1 MRTCLWLLLGGVS
14 LFPASAL
21 TAQQSA
27 AKPATQLPAGRP
39 VARSVAAQPPFRPL
53 ATVQQIMK
61 AIVAPSGALFSAV
74 SSETTASG
82 IVEKAPKTDEE
93 WEVVRNNALIVM
105 EAANLLMIG
114 GRRIGSVSDTAAAAR
129 GSGPTPTSLQI
140 VLTPAEIKARVAK
153 DRANWIKMAQAL
165 IDAGLVA
172 LKGVDARDPEV
183 VLAAGDT
190 MNLACENCHLRYW
203 YSEEK
208 RPVPTP

>member
-1 MRTCLWLLLGGVS
+1 MRACLWLFLVGLS
-14 LFPASAL
+14 LFPASVL
-21 TAQQSA
+21 TAQQA
-27 AKPATQLPAGRP
+27 PAKPVAQSPAGRP
-39 VARSVAAQPPFRPL
+39 AARSVAAQPPFRPF

-61 AIVAPSGALFSAV
+61 AMAAPSGALFRAV
-74 SSETTASG
+74 SSELTANG

-114 GRRIGSVSDTAAAAR
+114 GRRIASVSGTSAAAR
-129 GSGPTPTSLQI
+129 DNGPTSTSLQI
-140 VLTPAEIKARVAK
+140 VLTPAEIEARVAK

-172 LKGVDARDPEV
+172 LKGVDARDAEGV
-183 VLAAGDT
+183 SAAGDT
-190 MNLACENCHLRYW
+190 INLACENCHLRYW

-208 RPVPTP
+208 RP